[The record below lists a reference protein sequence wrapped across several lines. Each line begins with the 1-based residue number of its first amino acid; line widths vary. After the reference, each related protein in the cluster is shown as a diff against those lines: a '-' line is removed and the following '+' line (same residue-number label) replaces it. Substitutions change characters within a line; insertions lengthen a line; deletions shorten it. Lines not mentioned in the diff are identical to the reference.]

1 MRQAAPD
8 YFPEGSLENLI
19 TLGGD
24 YGRLGLMPAAQPFK
38 QKDRQASGLFFVQ
51 PEEQSV
57 HHTGR
62 FSVVLTQA
70 IPHYEVQNGLDVFIA
85 VQEHKVLEYR
95 WPSFDDEHAND
106 FVYEGL
112 RWVRPRKVQ
121 RHFVVLLQQR
131 NDFISDR

>member
-1 MRQAAPD
+1 M
-8 YFPEGSLENLI
+8 
-19 TLGGD
+19 GD
-24 YGRLGLMPAAQPFK
+24 SALCRPHSPLNKKTAKRAVFFFS
-38 QKDRQASGLFFVQ
+38 QKSR
-51 PEEQSV
+51 SV

-70 IPHYEVQNGLDVFIA
+70 IPHHEVQNGLDIFIA

-95 WPSFDDEHAND
+95 RPSFDNEHADD